1 MVEFEYVLSSC
12 CLINER
18 VSIRIKWLANKLSGR
33 RSNDCWCNFVWY
45 GSFWFL
51 EFDIFWSY
59 DSSVLKSTAGAGTWS
74 PDTTLTC
81 SCWRSPTP
89 AWSWW
94 STPPPRTT
102 SSECWE
108 LPGKHSHC
116 PTSDKLEL
124 LTELKQFTIKFDKSG
139 ENEDLVQVKIIF
151 FWNRHPI
158 HLNCSSSFWH
168 NRSLVALSGV
178 FLQCYILIVESADTT
193 LATVSWVRLWPP
205 GSSTQWHAWAVPRYD
220 SLIDMYR
227 WQHVLRNAVLWNLF
241 FFLSFFQGA
250 DAFYNVS
257 IRKVQ
262 GKYCL
267 WWHCYCELIL
277 LLFRDSI
284 LYQMKNSA
292 EMTIFS
298 RAGESVKNANM
309 LR

>member
-1 MVEFEYVLSSC
+1 MDQFMVEFEYVLSSC

-33 RSNDCWCNFVWY
+33 RSNDSWCNFVWY

-94 STPPPRTT
+94 LTPPPQTT

-124 LTELKQFTIKFDKSG
+124 LTKLKQFTMKFDKSG
-139 ENEDLVQVKIIF
+139 RK
-151 FWNRHPI
+151 
-158 HLNCSSSFWH
+158 
-168 NRSLVALSGV
+168 
-178 FLQCYILIVESADTT
+178 
-193 LATVSWVRLWPP
+193 
-205 GSSTQWHAWAVPRYD
+205 
-220 SLIDMYR
+220 
-227 WQHVLRNAVLWNLF
+227 LR
-241 FFLSFFQGA
+241 
-250 DAFYNVS
+250 
-257 IRKVQ
+257 
-262 GKYCL
+262 
-267 WWHCYCELIL
+267 
-277 LLFRDSI
+277 
-284 LYQMKNSA
+284 
-292 EMTIFS
+292 FS
-298 RAGESVKNANM
+298 
-309 LR
+309 